1 MALRNGHGSGK
12 GQPRVEVL
20 PPDELPAGMPEA
32 YRSKQQPPAGEH
44 GRFAPGNHLAAAGGR
59 AKAGSTRLARR
70 LGIADLPGNAP
81 FAPYKRAAA
90 AFRRFHVARL
100 AASVGGGQCG
110 PAPASIV
117 ATAAWQLAASRY
129 LFDLV
134 ASGELGPDALK
145 LASQLGNDSR
155 QNLLASH
162 EICAREAK
170 AQPKPAHSWLTPVGT
185 LPASDSSSE
194 DSDASTGQPEPSNEV
209 ER

>member
-1 MALRNGHGSGK
+1 MALRNGHGNGT
-12 GQPRVEVL
+12 GQPRIEVL
-20 PPDELPAGMPEA
+20 PVDELPAGIPDS
-32 YRSKQQPPAGEH
+32 YRSEHPPPAGER
-44 GRFAPGNHLAAAGGR
+44 GRFAPGNHLAALGGK

-70 LGIADLPGNAP
+70 LGIVDLPGTAP
-81 FAPYKRAAA
+81 FAPYKRAAS

-110 PAPASIV
+110 PAPASVV

-162 EICAREAK
+162 ELCAREAK
-170 AQPKPAHSWLTPVGT
+170 AQPKRAHSWLEPVGT
-185 LPASDSSSE
+185 LPAGDSSSE
-194 DSDASTGQPEPSNEV
+194 DSDASTRQPEPSGEV
-209 ER
+209 SQ

>member
-1 MALRNGHGSGK
+1 MALRNGHGRGA

-20 PPDELPAGMPEA
+20 PPDELPAGIA
-32 YRSKQQPPAGEH
+32 ATQPQGGALPRPPYAVGL
-44 GRFAPGNHLAAAGGR
+44 PAAAIAGARGGH

-70 LGIADLPGNAP
+70 LGIAELPEGAP
-81 FAPYKRAAA
+81 FAPYKRAAS

-117 ATAAWQLAASRY
+117 ATSAWQLASSRY

-155 QNLLASH
+155 QNLLAAH
-162 EICAREAK
+162 ELCAREAK
-170 AQPKPAHSWLTPVGT
+170 SRPKSADEVPAWVKHMAAVD
-185 LPASDSSSE
+185 AKCAADEANESE
-194 DSDASTGQPEPSNEV
+194 AE
-209 ER
+209 